1 MKDASVFL
9 PSWDCSP
16 VSFSFA
22 KRSPWLFSAEGWIA
36 TTTGDLLSLLTELR
50 QALTS
55 FLTVLAA
62 QIFVWLDLPTSLF
75 LNLYFQHLSIK
86 CSPIRRPFFLSPAA
100 GSITSPSSLSE
111 KIFCVSLGW
120 ETAETWPYQNVFVLL
135 KEECIYLSK
144 SLIQVHSLAG
154 RNSEQGEG
162 ASVNPFYKQ
171 GSWASENLWLGSES
185 DEKYENEALS
195 SNHWLWTSF
204 SLPPTPV
211 PISIS
216 HQGPWSSS
224 SPVSMLAGESPLQS
238 ALERGLGQR
247 SLPSS
252 PPKLDSNQALW
263 ILSMTKSVDE
273 TAHSIATPCVSLLFY
288 EIKCSA
294 LAHQSFPISH
304 LGDAP

>member
-36 TTTGDLLSLLTELR
+36 TTTGDLLSLLTELK

-55 FLTVLAA
+55 FLIVLAA

-75 LNLYFQHLSIK
+75 LNRYFQHLSIK
-86 CSPIRRPFFLSPAA
+86 CSPIKRPFFLSPVA
-100 GSITSPSSLSE
+100 GSITSPSSSSE

-162 ASVNPFYKQ
+162 ASVNPCFTNKAAEPQ
-171 GSWASENLWLGSES
+171 KIFGLAQSQTQNMKMRLFLLITDSELPSPCPRPRCPSPSATKGPEV
-185 DEKYENEALS
+185 
-195 SNHWLWTSF
+195 
-204 SLPPTPV
+204 LPPLFPCLQENHLFRV
-211 PISIS
+211 PWRGGWDSA
-216 HQGPWSSS
+216 PF
-224 SPVSMLAGESPLQS
+224 LLPLQS
-238 ALERGLGQR
+238 WTPTRLCE
-247 SLPSS
+247 SS
-252 PPKLDSNQALW
+252 RWLKVLMRL
-263 ILSMTKSVDE
+263 L
-273 TAHSIATPCVSLLFY
+273 TPLQHPVCHYYFMR
-288 EIKCSA
+288 
-294 LAHQSFPISH
+294 
-304 LGDAP
+304 